1 VRKFKAVE
9 KAMYSKLFTSE
20 KSLEQREEGEEEVKT
35 MSAEKVQQ
43 YRDLYQEKFR

>member
-1 VRKFKAVE
+1 MRKFKAVE
-9 KAMYSKLFTSE
+9 KAMYSKLFSSN
-20 KSLEQREEGEEEVKT
+20 KSSDQTEGEEEEKT